1 MAVTIYK
8 ALNYSDQ
15 IVEATIHMLQKHE
28 KLLTSAL
35 YVKNIHKFAVL
46 ELADESVLYN
56 IVAKIVV
63 SGAWKDVIESYTLE
77 NGSWVQI
84 NPKNIVINEEWKTLA
99 TFGTYDGG

>member
-35 YVKNIHKFAVL
+35 YVKNVYKKHVFENLNSMSNRLVL
-46 ELADESVLYN
+46 RVTS
-56 IVAKIVV
+56 K
-63 SGAWKDVIESYTLE
+63 
-77 NGSWVQI
+77 
-84 NPKNIVINEEWKTLA
+84 
-99 TFGTYDGG
+99 